1 MNPPPD
7 IRDALRRF
15 RRRRVRRWKAERVVL
30 AVTVVTAR
38 GGPAVLLTRRADA
51 LSARAGH
58 LTLPGQWVG
67 RWESASAAA
76 RQQLAD
82 HLGIHLAPESVLGQL
97 DDYLDDY
104 PGASSRVIT
113 PVVLWAGDGAETD
126 GAVAVR
132 FAELDV
138 EPMFV
143 SSADAGRP
151 VIRLPLHGEWLHA
164 PAAAVLH
171 QFREVV
177 LHRRYTRV
185 AHLGPPS
192 GRDSVVGC
200 GWRPGT

>member
-138 EPMFV
+138 EPI
-143 SSADAGRP
+143 DRK
-151 VIRLPLHGEWLHA
+151 
-164 PAAAVLH
+164 
-171 QFREVV
+171 
-177 LHRRYTRV
+177 
-185 AHLGPPS
+185 
-192 GRDSVVGC
+192 SVV
-200 GWRPGT
+200 

>member
-1 MNPPPD
+1 MSPPPEF
-7 IRDALRRF
+7 RDALRRF
-15 RRRRVRRWKAERVVL
+15 RRRRVRGWGAERAAM
-30 AVTVVTAR
+30 AVTVVSGS

-51 LSARAGH
+51 LSNC
-58 LTLPGQWVG
+58 PGQLALPAQWAG

-76 RQQLAD
+76 RARLAD
-82 HLGIHLAPESVLGQL
+82 DFGICLPPASVLGL
-97 DDYLDDY
+97 LDDY
-104 PGASSRVIT
+104 PCEHLGAGSRVIT
-113 PVVLWAGDGAETD
+113 PVVLWAGDHAQIGGVIAI
-126 GAVAVR
+126 R
-132 FAELDV
+132 FADLDV

-143 SSADAGRP
+143 SSAEADRP

-177 LHRRYTRV
+177 LHRRGTRV